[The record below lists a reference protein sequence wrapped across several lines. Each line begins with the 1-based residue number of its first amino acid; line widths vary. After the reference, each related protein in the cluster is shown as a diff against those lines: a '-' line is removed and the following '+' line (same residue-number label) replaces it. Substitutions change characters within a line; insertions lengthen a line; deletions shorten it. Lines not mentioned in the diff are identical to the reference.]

1 MHFLIKLL
9 TTFAVIFLGC
19 PPLRKSTA
27 ITLITTLMNIA
38 TIKPPIGAQTQM
50 PARVQSSHILMT
62 LTLLWQRAE
71 SLSWRM
77 CWA

>member
-1 MHFLIKLL
+1 MNLIMRQLMTL
-9 TTFAVIFLGC
+9 AAICFSC

-27 ITLITTLMNIA
+27 ITLITTPMNIA

-50 PARVQSSHILMT
+50 PVRVQSSRTLMT